1 MRPSCWIRFSSI
13 LLERAH
19 FCAQRS
25 IVRYW
30 NEQYDDDSV
39 GLEMMVN
46 KSNLVFVPSFPFYRL
61 LWIFSSEHW
70 FEHIF
75 LSAMISDSTV

>member
-30 NEQYDDDSV
+30 NDDSV
-39 GLEMMVN
+39 ALEMMVN
-46 KSNLVFVPSFPFYRL
+46 TSNLVFVPSFPFYRL

-75 LSAMISDSTV
+75 LSTKISDSTVL